1 MQRGKKTI
9 WTDERIEILRQ
20 CYSTESNESLAKRL
34 ETSPRTLVRKAKELG
49 IYKPTPV
56 TKTAGLDDM
65 VKELYSTHSQREI
78 AEITHTS
85 CSTIKRMVKVLGLKH
100 TKEEDAQLRSRLR
113 KKLIRSERAR
123 ITFGLEQKT
132 NIKLVS
138 NPSRIRLRTKLKSD
152 GYIVMRDCKTI
163 YYPPELKRHPTREEN
178 GKKLGLDFAPWAVP
192 AVINRQSLLSF

>member
-9 WTDERIEILRQ
+9 WTEERIETLRQ
-20 CYSTESNESLAKRL
+20 RYSKESNENLAKRL
-34 ETSPRTLVRKAKELG
+34 GISPRTLVREAKELG

-56 TKTAGLDDM
+56 TKTTDIDVV

-78 AEITHTS
+78 AEMTHTS
-85 CSTIKRMVKVLGLKH
+85 CSTIKRMVNDLGLKH
-100 TKEEDAQLRSRLR
+100 TKEEDSQIRSRLR

-152 GYIVMRDCKTI
+152 GYIVMRDCMTI
-163 YYPPELKRHPTREEN
+163 YYPPELKRHLTREEN
-178 GKKLGLDFAPWAVP
+178 GRKLGLDFAPWSVP
-192 AVINRQSLLSF
+192 AVINKQSLLSF